1 MRRAQVIDLLIKLK
15 QEYTHQIDTSDQEVT
30 RLYEALKDFPFDKA
44 VENVRQHILTNSWP
58 PKIAQIRGGQ
68 GDMKE
73 DFRSKVEAAHL
84 LAERQNN
91 RADVVLPPAGY
102 KEALYAKLG
111 INSRPTK

>member
-1 MRRAQVIDLLIKLK
+1 MKRAQVIDLLIKLK
-15 QEYTHQIDTSDQEVT
+15 EEYAHQIDTSDPEID
-30 RLYEALKDFPFDKA
+30 RLYEHLKDFPFDIA
-44 VENVRQHILTNSWP
+44 VQNVRKHIQTNSWP

-68 GDMKE
+68 GDIKE
-73 DFRSKVEAAHL
+73 DIRSKVEAAHI
-84 LAERQNN
+84 LAERENN